1 MDGVIDPAWKRCV
14 AESVGT
20 AGLVFAGPG
29 AIIIDRLS
37 AGEVT
42 NLGIGLTFGMIVAA
56 MIYAT
61 GHISGAHINPAV
73 TLGFALTR
81 HFPWRDVP
89 LYWGAQL
96 LGALAASGAHRVL
109 FGLVDNMGAT
119 APAGSALQSL
129 GLEIALTFILMFV
142 IMAVSTDVRAIGQT
156 AAIAIGG
163 TVGLEAIFAGPISG
177 ASMNPA
183 RSFGPAIAGWVWVS
197 HWIYWVGP
205 LGGAMAGALL
215 YSWLRGECNTSGLVG
230 AI

>member
-1 MDGVIDPAWKRCV
+1 MGAVIDPAWKRCV
-14 AESVGT
+14 AEAVGT

-29 AIIIDRLS
+29 AIIIDSLS
-37 AGEVT
+37 GGEVT
-42 NLGIGLTFGMIVAA
+42 HLGIGLTFGMIVAA

-96 LGALAASGAHRVL
+96 LGALAASGAHRLL

-119 APAGSALQSL
+119 VPAGSALQSV

-142 IMAVSTDVRAIGQT
+142 IMAVTTDVRAIRQT
-156 AAIAIGG
+156 AAITIGG

-183 RSFGPAIAGWVWVS
+183 RSFGPAIVGWVWVS

-205 LGGAMAGALL
+205 LVGAMAGALL
-215 YSWLRGECNTSGLVG
+215 YRWLRGERNASGRVG
-230 AI
+230 AT